1 MQMGFDFQNGSQ
13 GSVPRS
19 QTGEFGG
26 LWTARA
32 DSMPHG
38 LVPGRPDWASLRAR
52 FVAIHALR
60 RSMAVGND
68 TVPAGSF
75 VAAGEAVLAS
85 ARGQGDVV
93 NRLCSG
99 NGKAVFGMIA
109 PLSPISPT
117 RGDRGPE

>member
-13 GSVPRS
+13 GSIPLAPNGRFAGTWMAS
-19 QTGEFGG
+19 DNMGPDG
-26 LWTARA
+26 LAI
-32 DSMPHG
+32 G
-38 LVPGRPDWASLRAR
+38 CPDWASLRAR

-60 RSMAVGND
+60 RSISAVEE

-85 ARGQGDVV
+85 ARGETNVV